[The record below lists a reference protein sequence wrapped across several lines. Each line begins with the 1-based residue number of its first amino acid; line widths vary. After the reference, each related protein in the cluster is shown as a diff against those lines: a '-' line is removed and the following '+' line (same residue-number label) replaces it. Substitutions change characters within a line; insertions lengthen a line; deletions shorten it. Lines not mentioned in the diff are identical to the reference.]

1 MNAATSTNLA
11 GQLSVKMRGP
21 SLTIWL
27 CAATVF
33 IFILWAAF
41 AWVDE
46 IVRADGEMISSSRP
60 QIIQNLEGGILAELL
75 VKEGQV
81 VAEGDVLA
89 RLRGTQFQSSVDD
102 LQDQIIALDIR
113 RLRLDAELEGR
124 H

>member
-1 MNAATSTNLA
+1 M
-11 GQLSVKMRGP
+11 
-21 SLTIWL
+21 
-27 CAATVF
+27 
-33 IFILWAAF
+33 
-41 AWVDE
+41 
-46 IVRADGEMISSSRP
+46 RADGEMISSSRP

-113 RLRLDAELEGR
+113 RLRLEAELEGR
-124 H
+124 HKFGVPEALQVRSPEIVAS